1 VEQITTTSK
10 LLNRI
15 KTTLPRPVS
24 TRNQRTTP
32 AKTRETTHT
41 TTVTTIRSTV
51 LHTVE
56 VLGQPVH
63 ANRPYQ
69 QQIKEEH

>member
-1 VEQITTTSK
+1 MEQITTTSK

-32 AKTRETTHT
+32 AKTHETTHT
-41 TTVTTIRSTV
+41 QQRLLQLDLQSFT
-51 LHTVE
+51 LLL
-56 VLGQPVH
+56 LGQPVH